1 MLVLPHGQV
10 TWDSPA
16 RTLEWII
23 KHERVH
29 PTDNLGRFRQRF
41 EKHLR
46 CFGLFHSSE
55 IWKPVAFVHVALVP
69 SPAASL
75 AEVWSGQGGAGGARD
90 SGPGDALSVSPA
102 PHTPG
107 CCVFYSISASHP
119 GLRGIGIP
127 RQLLHRV
134 KEHLADPSTAAV
146 HTFVT
151 LSPIPGFASW
161 VTTQA
166 LQVGPVIG
174 VSWWWLFELGTARM
188 SIVRWGGL

>member
-1 MLVLPHGQV
+1 M
-10 TWDSPA
+10 TWDSAA

-69 SPAASL
+69 GPAASL
-75 AEVWSGQGGAGGARD
+75 ADVWSGQGSSSGSNNGSGDGEAVGVGPPLARGQ
-90 SGPGDALSVSPA
+90 S
-102 PHTPG
+102 

-134 KEHLADPSTAAV
+134 KDHLATSSSAAV
-146 HTFVT
+146 GSYVT
-151 LSPIPGFASW
+151 LSPIPGFAAW
-161 VTTQA
+161 ARQ
-166 LQVGPVIG
+166 QVGGPSRAPLG
-174 VSWWWLFELGTARM
+174 VVCPAPLPPLPLQT
-188 SIVRWGGL
+188 LQPCN